1 MMRRTWL
8 AVAGFFHVRW
18 NFVKGWTHTPN
29 IRSTNSRMDT
39 VWLDLPELP
48 HSR

>member
-1 MMRRTWL
+1 
-8 AVAGFFHVRW
+8 
-18 NFVKGWTHTPN
+18 VKGWTHTPN
-29 IRSTNSRMDT
+29 LWSTNVRMDT